1 MLFLSLMVSVLP
13 EAFWAQPSGYFIEK
27 PAALSFTV
35 RKTWLSGTSPV
46 AAAAASPVSA
56 PAAWPVAFDDGE
68 AAVAAAELVAGA
80 GVALV
85 ADVDADAPQPAAAR
99 AAARA
104 AAAPTIT
111 MVLRTFMPLLQVN
124 AAVGPPGG
132 LRPCGSLPIRPEQL
146 LNACAACP
154 TQVLAARRPA
164 VGVVEPFTAVS

>member
-1 MLFLSLMVSVLP
+1 MGVGPPVTATRTMLFLSLMVSVLP

-56 PAAWPVAFDDGE
+56 PAAWPAACDDGE
-68 AAVAAAELVAGA
+68 AAVVAAELVAGA

-85 ADVDADAPQPAAAR
+85 ADVDVDAPQPAAAR

-104 AAAPTIT
+104 AAAPTIR
-111 MVLRTFMPLLQVN
+111 MVLRACMFF
-124 AAVGPPGG
+124 
-132 LRPCGSLPIRPEQL
+132 LRSGVTAGRSPCRVLRRV
-146 LNACAACP
+146 CP
-154 TQVLAARRPA
+154 QDLS
-164 VGVVEPFTAVS
+164 ES

>member
-56 PAAWPVAFDDGE
+56 PAAWPVACGDGE

-85 ADVDADAPQPAAAR
+85 ADVDADAPQ
-99 AAARA
+99 
-104 AAAPTIT
+104 
-111 MVLRTFMPLLQVN
+111 LW
-124 AAVGPPGG
+124 
-132 LRPCGSLPIRPEQL
+132 
-146 LNACAACP
+146 
-154 TQVLAARRPA
+154 RRPWPPP
-164 VGVVEPFTAVS
+164 E